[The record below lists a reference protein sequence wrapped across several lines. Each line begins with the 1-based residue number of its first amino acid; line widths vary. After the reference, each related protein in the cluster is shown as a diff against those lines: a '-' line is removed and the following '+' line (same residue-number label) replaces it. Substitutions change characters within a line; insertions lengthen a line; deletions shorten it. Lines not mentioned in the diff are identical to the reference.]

1 MKGKISSPRVKI
13 CHSVYEGCVRVLAPE
28 AVGGNCCSVTWS
40 LLLLQSFFSFKD
52 DTMSHENYVIA
63 LP

>member
-1 MKGKISSPRVKI
+1 MKGKISIPRVKI
-13 CHSVYEGCVRVLAPE
+13 CHSVYEGAVRVLALE
-28 AVGGNCCSVTWS
+28 AVGSICCCVTWS
-40 LLLLQSFFSFKD
+40 LLLLQSFFSFQD